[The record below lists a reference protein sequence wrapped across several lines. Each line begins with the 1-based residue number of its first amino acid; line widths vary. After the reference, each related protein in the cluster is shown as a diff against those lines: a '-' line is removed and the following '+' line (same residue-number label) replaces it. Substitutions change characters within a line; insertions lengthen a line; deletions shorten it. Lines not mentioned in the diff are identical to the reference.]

1 MAQRRDIGLVA
12 GAAQEFPHRSHVCA
26 AAAHG
31 RHPHLGVADV
41 PPQGVRQCRAHLR
54 RGGCVAGQLDTP
66 AHVRLRVA
74 QHELD
79 ERTQIGA
86 VELLQ
91 RVAGGERQFEYA
103 VQQVLVAAEGVV
115 VEVGGG
121 HDGVRDVA
129 GGQCPLD
136 RGFAVEVRYAGV
148 RGGTGDGGEHQV
160 RHPGR
165 GGRGNNGVSLA
176 QFGGGAGLERGGDR
190 EHRAG
195 GLHPRHER
203 VTVGEI
209 SHGELGA
216 RGAELVC
223 SR

>member
-1 MAQRRDIGLVA
+1 VPERRDIGLVA
-12 GAAQEFPHRSHVCA
+12 GAAQEFPHGSHVCA

-31 RHPHLGVADV
+31 RHRYLGVADV
-41 PPQGVRQCRAHLR
+41 AAQGARQCRGHLR
-54 RGGCVAGQLDTP
+54 RGGCIAGQLD
-66 AHVRLRVA
+66 AAARVRLRVA

-79 ERTQIGA
+79 ERAQVGA

-91 RVAGGERQFEYA
+91 RVAGGERQFEDA
-103 VQQVLVAAEGVV
+103 VQQVRVAAEGVV
-115 VEVGGG
+115 VEVGGC

-129 GGQCPLD
+129 GGQRPLD
-136 RGFAVEVRYAGV
+136 RGFAVEVRCPGV

-165 GGRGNNGVSLA
+165 GGRGNDGVSLA

-195 GLHPRHER
+195 GSHPRCER

-209 SHGELGA
+209 SDGELGA
-216 RGAELVC
+216 RAAELMC
-223 SR
+223 FG